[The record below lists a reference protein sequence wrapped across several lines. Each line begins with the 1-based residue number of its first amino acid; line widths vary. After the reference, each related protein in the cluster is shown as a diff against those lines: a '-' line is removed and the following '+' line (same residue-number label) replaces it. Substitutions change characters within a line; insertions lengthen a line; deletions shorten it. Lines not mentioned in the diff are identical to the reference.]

1 MPATTRPPTRAAR
14 FAAVL
19 TAVKAAHDVGDFAAQ
34 TDHQS
39 ARKPC
44 AADRAEGVACTE
56 AASWRALAAHVAS
69 YHAVQAAALVTVDRA
84 LGLGLSPARMVAGI
98 ALSAATHAV
107 IDRRWPVRLFMD
119 RTGSTAF
126 RLHGGGAMHVD
137 QAAHHACL
145 AAAALVMATG
155 PDRR

>member
-1 MPATTRPPTRAAR
+1 MPENRPPTRPAV

-19 TAVKAAHDVGDFAAQ
+19 AALKAAHDVGDFMAQ
-34 TDHQS
+34 TDRQS

-44 AADRAEGVACTE
+44 AADRAADAACTE
-56 AASWRALAAHVAS
+56 GASWRALAAHVAS
-69 YHAVQAAALVTVDRA
+69 YHAVQTAALITVDRA
-84 LGLGLSPARMVAGI
+84 LGLGLAPARMVAGI
-98 ALSAATHAV
+98 AFSAVTHAV

-119 RTGSTAF
+119 TTGSTAF